1 MLKKDAVMF
10 AGMAPEREEEFVGNF
25 AMRLSSVQ
33 VIPLAW
39 LEPAD
44 SPRLEGES
52 VDHIK
57 ILSQSNTG
65 FPPIIVQR
73 STMRVIDGMHRV
85 SAARARGDSEIAAQ
99 FFEGD
104 TANAFVLAVQA
115 NIAHGL
121 PLSLGDRTKAAERI
135 ITSHPQWSDRVIS
148 SATGLSARS
157 VSAVR
162 RRVSDVVAQP
172 SVRIGRDGRVRP
184 INASFGRRL
193 IGELLRQRPDASLRE
208 IARAAGVAPSTVLK
222 VRKRIE
228 AEEGRTETEEGRTE
242 TEESRTETEES
253 RAGAPRPASRP
264 SPVPNPAPAPTPAVG
279 PDSEAALRKLRKDP
293 SLRLNEAGRTLLHW
307 LSARPHGEA
316 GEHAVSCIPDYQVE
330 TVMQLAMM
338 NARAWQRFAEQLK
351 ER

>member
-1 MLKKDAVMF
+1 
-10 AGMAPEREEEFVGNF
+10 
-25 AMRLSSVQ
+25 MRLSSVQ
-33 VIPLAW
+33 VIPLSW

-162 RRVSDVVAQP
+162 RRVSDLVAQP

-228 AEEGRTETEEGRTE
+228 AEEGRTETEE
-242 TEESRTETEES
+242 S
-253 RAGAPRPASRP
+253 RAGAPRPASRT
-264 SPVPNPAPAPTPAVG
+264 SPAPNPAPAPTPAVG

>member
-1 MLKKDAVMF
+1 MKKDAVMF

-33 VIPLAW
+33 VIPLSW

-162 RRVSDVVAQP
+162 RRVSDLVAQP

-228 AEEGRTETEEGRTE
+228 AEEGRTETEE
-242 TEESRTETEES
+242 S
-253 RAGAPRPASRP
+253 RAGAPRPASRT
-264 SPVPNPAPAPTPAVG
+264 SPAPNPAPAPTPAVG

>member
-33 VIPLAW
+33 VIPLSW

-162 RRVSDVVAQP
+162 RRVSDLVAQP

-228 AEEGRTETEEGRTE
+228 AEEGRTETEE
-242 TEESRTETEES
+242 S
-253 RAGAPRPASRP
+253 RAGAPRPASRT
-264 SPVPNPAPAPTPAVG
+264 SPAPNPAPAPTPAVG